1 MLNQKNISTHTKILC
16 IIGHPISHSMSP
28 LMHNIALKDLNL
40 DYMYIAFDVIPDNL
54 KQALEGIKALNIR
67 GINVTIPHK
76 EKVIRYLDVLDPI
89 AQKIGAVNAIKLKDS
104 LFFGRNTDAEGAIQ
118 ALRNSGIN
126 TSGLDVL
133 LLGSGGAAKAVSY
146 GLIQT
151 INKLTI
157 LNRTEQKAKELANKL
172 KKESRAEI
180 EAKKLNKT
188 ILSNAIKEADLLIN
202 ATPIGMYPSHHE
214 SIISRDMLHKDLAV
228 FDLIYNPLETQLIKD
243 AKTLGCKTLNGLDM
257 LINQGALAFEWWTN
271 KKPNTILMKKKVIET
286 LSEK

>member
-1 MLNQKNISTHTKILC
+1 MLNQNKISARTKILC

-28 LMHNIALKDLNL
+28 LMHNIALKDLKL
-40 DYMYIAFDVIPDNL
+40 DYVYIAFDVIPKNL
-54 KQALEGIKALNIR
+54 KYALEGIKALNIR

-76 EKVIRYLDVLDPI
+76 ENVIRYLDVLDSI
-89 AQKIGAVNAIKLKDS
+89 AQKIGAVNAIKLKDG

-118 ALRNSGIN
+118 ALSNSGIN
-126 TSGLDVL
+126 TSGFDVL

-146 GLIQT
+146 GLIQN

-172 KKESRAEI
+172 RRESRAQI
-180 EAKKLNKT
+180 DAKKLNKT
-188 ILSNAIKEADLLIN
+188 TLTNAIKETDLLIN

-214 SIISRDMLHKDLAV
+214 SIIPRDMLHKDLTV

-271 KKPNTILMKKKVIET
+271 KKPNIVLMKKKLIET